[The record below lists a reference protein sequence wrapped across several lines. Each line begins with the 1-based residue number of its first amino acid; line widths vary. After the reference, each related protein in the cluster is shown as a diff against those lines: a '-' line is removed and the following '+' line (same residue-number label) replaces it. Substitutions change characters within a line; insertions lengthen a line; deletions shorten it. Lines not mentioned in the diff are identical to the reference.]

1 MECITRRNATS
12 RPPTPTLGTAHPAH
26 DEHEDVP
33 VDPHALLHPTAI
45 ALTAMAVVL
54 HPGIRDRS
62 CVGDVLAGA
71 AMVMVMVDAMWIRL
85 VPTVFWMAALV
96 VGALGVSALRSVR
109 SRPGR
114 DSGGA
119 CRRSH
124 TPLGFVVTAACL
136 PFMQPSTAT
145 HASVAGGGHAQHALG
160 AGSLTGLVVLL
171 AGGYLVTSLIAARLA
186 GRGGERA
193 HFLLMG
199 SGSAL
204 MALAAAL

>member
-1 MECITRRNATS
+1 MHHKTGCHI
-12 RPPTPTLGTAHPAH
+12 TPTDAYARNRHPAY

-71 AMVMVMVDAMWIRL
+71 AMLLAMVDAMWIRII
-85 VPTVFWMAALV
+85 PTVFWLAALV
-96 VGALGVSALRSVR
+96 LGALCISALRSVR
-109 SRPGR
+109 SRSGR
-114 DSGGA
+114 ESGGA
-119 CRRSH
+119 CRSSH

-136 PFMQPSTAT
+136 PFMQPPTAVQ
-145 HASVAGGGHAQHALG
+145 AAVSGGGHAHHALG
-160 AGSLTGLVVLL
+160 AGSVTALVVLL
-171 AGGYLVTSLIAARLA
+171 AGGYLVISLIAARLA
-186 GRGGERA
+186 GRGAERA